1 MTNPHDAFKAL
12 GPIDFGDIDQNDP
25 KPFLNEAFVDAQCL
39 IDSIPGSIAAKQAH
53 PPTGRPRSAT
63 DPTATRIAAQATE
76 RAEKLRK
83 EWKEVQLNPR
93 DNPLGVSVYKLNSK
107 DKKGAWF
114 ARRSVHQG
122 LTFERW
128 KLGMETEFAESLKVQ
143 GNPGDGKIRG
153 IGADKRAV
161 NQTIDGCGKM
171 QGKLFTPTVMLL
183 NKSLTLVSTVV
194 YQLSAQ
200 FPGPTTP
207 REFITLLLT
216 SDTAVD
222 TPLQAKS
229 RYFLVVSK
237 PCTHPDCP
245 PRNEYIRGQYESVEL
260 IREIKTPKPL
270 RKVRSS
276 IDLGKDEIE
285 AERVAAEALKKEALV
300 RSARNAA
307 LASSASDAGEQE
319 GRKRGKT
326 IGFAGT
332 EEDREEDDDSETSVE
347 WLMVT
352 RSDPGGSVP
361 RFMVERGTPAG
372 IAGDAK
378 KFLDWVTAMKV
389 DDFPD
394 HDEVSNQIKDEA
406 AAVEEK
412 IPLEHQ
418 KQALTQELARPISH
432 SQQDAHEAI
441 GSGGIY
447 GMISNALG
455 VAASVLPNSMPLNP
469 FGSVKGGDSEM
480 SLSSSD
486 LHDDD
491 TSSLHSF
498 HSFGSDAVS
507 EKLPLDGAALTPSIS
522 ANTGDVQSTHSSE
535 SVAKSN
541 APSHSEKELRKLE
554 QRREKVNQKLRRQ
567 QERALAKKEQ
577 EAQRDEAS
585 IAKLRE
591 KHEREVAKQEAKYR
605 RDMQRLE
612 EKKVNEQR
620 KAEERRRKALE
631 REEKSNLSI
640 ELANVRAERD
650 VALKQIDLLK
660 EQVGELQSQN
670 TLLVAKLGRQSKPDL
685 VRNDSELTQ
694 STVKKAAVEAV

>member
-1 MTNPHDAFKAL
+1 MAHPHDAFKSLA
-12 GPIDFGDIDQNDP
+12 PIDFDEINQDDL
-25 KPFLNEAFVDAQCL
+25 KPFLTETFVDAQCL
-39 IDSIPGSIAAKQAH
+39 IDSIPGSAAAKQPH

-63 DPTATRIAAQATE
+63 DPTATRNAAKATE
-76 RAEKLRK
+76 RAEQLRK

-93 DNPLGVSVYKLNSK
+93 DNPLGVSVYRMGSK

-143 GNPGDGKIRG
+143 GKPGDGKIRG

-161 NQTIDGCGKM
+161 NQTVDGCGKM
-171 QGKLFTPTVMLL
+171 Q
-183 NKSLTLVSTVV
+183 V

-222 TPLQAKS
+222 TPTQSKS
-229 RYFLVVSK
+229 RYFLIVSK
-237 PCTHPDCP
+237 PCTHPECP

-260 IREIKTPKPL
+260 IREIQTAKPL

-285 AERVAAEALKKEALV
+285 TGKEAAAEALAKEALV

-307 LASSASDAGEQE
+307 LASSASDVGGQE

-332 EEDREEDDDSETSVE
+332 EEDHEEDDDSETMVE

-378 KFLDWVTAMKV
+378 KFLDWVSSMNV

-394 HDEVSNQIKDEA
+394 HDEVSNQIKDQA
-406 AAVEEK
+406 AEVEEK
-412 IPLEHQ
+412 VPRELQ
-418 KQALTQELARPISH
+418 KQALTEELSRPISE
-432 SQQDAHEAI
+432 SQQAAQEI
-441 GSGGIY
+441 TGSGGIY

-455 VAASVLPNSMPLNP
+455 AAASVLPNP

-486 LHDDD
+486 LADD

-498 HSFGSDAVS
+498 HSFGSDAAS
-507 EKLPLDGAALTPSIS
+507 EKPEPEGEALTPSIS

-535 SVAKSN
+535 SLAKSN

-554 QRREKVNQKLRRQ
+554 QRREKANQKLRRA

-577 EAQRDEAS
+577 DAQRDEAT

-612 EKKVNEQR
+612 DKKAHEQR

-631 REEKSNLSI
+631 REEKSNLAI

-660 EQVGELQSQN
+660 EQVGELQAQN

-685 VRNDSELTQ
+685 VRADSELTQ
-694 STVKKAAVEAV
+694 STVKKAVEAS

>member
-1 MTNPHDAFKAL
+1 MAHPHDAFKSLA
-12 GPIDFGDIDQNDP
+12 PIDFDEINQDDP
-25 KPFLNEAFVDAQCL
+25 KPFLTETFVDAQCL
-39 IDSIPGSIAAKQAH
+39 IDSIPGSAAAKQPH
-53 PPTGRPRSAT
+53 PPPGRPRSAT
-63 DPTATRIAAQATE
+63 DPTATRNAAKATE
-76 RAEKLRK
+76 RAEQLRK

-93 DNPLGVSVYKLNSK
+93 DNPLGVSVYRMGSK

-114 ARRSVHQG
+114 ARRSVHKG
-122 LTFERW
+122 MAFERW

-143 GNPGDGKIRG
+143 GKPGDGKIRG

-161 NQTIDGCGKM
+161 NQTVDGCGKI
-171 QGKLFTPTVMLL
+171 Q
-183 NKSLTLVSTVV
+183 V

-222 TPLQAKS
+222 TPTQAKS

-237 PCTHPDCP
+237 PCTHPECP

-285 AERVAAEALKKEALV
+285 AAKAATAEALGKEALV

-307 LASSASDAGEQE
+307 LASSASDVREQE

-332 EEDREEDDDSETSVE
+332 GEDQEGDDNSETMVE

-378 KFLDWVTAMKV
+378 KFLDWVSAMKV

-394 HDEVSNQIKDEA
+394 HDEVSNQIKDQA

-412 IPLEHQ
+412 IPHELQ
-418 KQALTQELARPISH
+418 KQALSEELSRPISN
-432 SQQDAHEAI
+432 SQQDAQEAI

-455 VAASVLPNSMPLNP
+455 AAASALPNP

-486 LHDDD
+486 LVDD
-491 TSSLHSF
+491 TSSVHSF
-498 HSFGSDAVS
+498 HSFGSDAAS
-507 EKLPLDGAALTPSIS
+507 EKPIPDGAALTPSIS

-554 QRREKVNQKLRRQ
+554 QRREKANQKLRRA

-577 EAQRDEAS
+577 DAQRDEAT

-612 EKKVNEQR
+612 DKKAHEQR

-631 REEKSNLSI
+631 REEKSNLSM
-640 ELANVRAERD
+640 ELANVRTERD

-660 EQVGELQSQN
+660 EQVGELQAQN
-670 TLLVAKLGRQSKPDL
+670 TILVAKLGRQSKPDL
-685 VRNDSELTQ
+685 VRADSELTQ
-694 STVKKAAVEAV
+694 STAKKAVEAA

>member
-12 GPIDFGDIDQNDP
+12 APIDFAEIDQNDP
-25 KPFLNEAFVDAQCL
+25 KSFLNDAFVDAQCI
-39 IDSIPGSIAAKQAH
+39 IDSIPGSIAAKQAQ

-63 DPTATRIAAQATE
+63 DPTATRNADKATE

-93 DNPLGVSVYKLNSK
+93 DNPLGVSVYRLNAK

-143 GNPGDGKIRG
+143 GKPGDGKIRG

-171 QGKLFTPTVMLL
+171 Q
-183 NKSLTLVSTVV
+183 V

-285 AERVAAEALKKEALV
+285 AERVATAEALSKEAV
-300 RSARNAA
+300 IRSARQAA
-307 LASSASDAGEQE
+307 LASSASDVGEQE

-326 IGFAGT
+326 IGFAGI
-332 EEDREEDDDSETSVE
+332 EEDREVDDDSETSVE

-361 RFMVERGTPAG
+361 RFM
-372 IAGDAK
+372 

-394 HDEVSNQIKDEA
+394 HDEVSNQIKDQV

-412 IPLEHQ
+412 VPLEQQ
-418 KQALTQELARPISH
+418 KQALTQELAAPISH
-432 SQQDAHEAI
+432 SQQDAHEAT

-455 VAASVLPNSMPLNP
+455 VAASVLPNSLPMP
-469 FGSVKGGDSEM
+469 FGSVKGGDSDM

-486 LHDDD
+486 LHDD

-498 HSFGSDAVS
+498 HSFASDAVS
-507 EKLPLDGAALTPSIS
+507 EKPALDGAALTPSIS

-554 QRREKVNQKLRRQ
+554 QRREKVNQKLRRA

-577 EAQRDEAS
+577 EAQRDEAT

-612 EKKVNEQR
+612 DKKANEQR

-631 REEKSNLSI
+631 REEKSNLAI

-660 EQVGELQSQN
+660 DQVGELQSQN
-670 TLLVAKLGRQSKPDL
+670 TQLVAKLGRQSKPDL
-685 VRNDSELTQ
+685 ARADTEVSQ
-694 STVKKAAVEAV
+694 STVKKAGVEAA

>member
-1 MTNPHDAFKAL
+1 MTNAHDAFKAL
-12 GPIDFGDIDQNDP
+12 APIDFGEVDQNDP
-25 KPFLNEAFVDAQCL
+25 KPFVNETFVDAQCL

-63 DPTATRIAAQATE
+63 DPTAARNAAKATE
-76 RAEKLRK
+76 RAEQLRK

-93 DNPLGVSVYKLNSK
+93 DNPLGVSVYRLNSK

-143 GNPGDGKIRG
+143 GKPGDGKIRG
-153 IGADKRAV
+153 IGADKRTV

-171 QGKLFTPTVMLL
+171 QGKFFAPAVMLL
-183 NKSLTLVSTVV
+183 NKNLTLASVVV

-229 RYFLVVSK
+229 RYFLIVSK

-260 IREIKTPKPL
+260 IREIKNPKPL

-285 AERVAAEALKKEALV
+285 AERVAAAEALSKEALV
-300 RSARNAA
+300 RSARQAA
-307 LASSASDAGEQE
+307 LASLASDVGGQE
-319 GRKRGKT
+319 GRKRDKT

-332 EEDREEDDDSETSVE
+332 EEDREENDDSETSVE

-389 DDFPD
+389 DEFPD
-394 HDEVSNQIKDEA
+394 HDEVSNQIKDQA

-418 KQALTQELARPISH
+418 KQALTQELAKPISH
-432 SQQDAHEAI
+432 SQQDAQEAI

-455 VAASVLPNSMPLNP
+455 VAASVLPNSLPLP
-469 FGSVKGGDSEM
+469 FGSAKGGDSDM

-486 LHDDD
+486 LHDD

-498 HSFGSDAVS
+498 HSFGSDAMS
-507 EKLPLDGAALTPSIS
+507 EKPALDGAALTPSIS

-535 SVAKSN
+535 SVTKSN

-554 QRREKVNQKLRRQ
+554 QRREKVNQKLRRA
-567 QERALAKKEQ
+567 QERALAKKDE
-577 EAQRDEAS
+577 ESQRDEAA

-612 EKKVNEQR
+612 DKKANEQR
-620 KAEERRRKALE
+620 KAEERRRKTTE
-631 REEKSNLSI
+631 REEKSNLAM

-670 TLLVAKLGRQSKPDL
+670 TLLVAKLGRQSKSDL
-685 VRNDSELTQ
+685 VLADTELSQ
-694 STVKKAAVEAV
+694 STAKKAGVEAA

>member
-1 MTNPHDAFKAL
+1 ML
-12 GPIDFGDIDQNDP
+12 
-25 KPFLNEAFVDAQCL
+25 L
-39 IDSIPGSIAAKQAH
+39 
-53 PPTGRPRSAT
+53 
-63 DPTATRIAAQATE
+63 TRI
-76 RAEKLRK
+76 
-83 EWKEVQLNPR
+83 
-93 DNPLGVSVYKLNSK
+93 
-107 DKKGAWF
+107 
-114 ARRSVHQG
+114 
-122 LTFERW
+122 
-128 KLGMETEFAESLKVQ
+128 
-143 GNPGDGKIRG
+143 
-153 IGADKRAV
+153 
-161 NQTIDGCGKM
+161 
-171 QGKLFTPTVMLL
+171 
-183 NKSLTLVSTVV
+183 LTLVSPVV

-237 PCTHPDCP
+237 PCSHPDCP

-285 AERVAAEALKKEALV
+285 AERVAAAEALSKEALV

-307 LASSASDAGEQE
+307 LANSTSDVGEQE
-319 GRKRGKT
+319 GRKHGKT

-332 EEDREEDDDSETSVE
+332 EEDHEQDDDSETSVE

-389 DDFPD
+389 DDFAD
-394 HDEVSNQIKDEA
+394 HDEVSTQIKDEVA
-406 AAVEEK
+406 EVEEK
-412 IPLEHQ
+412 IPLEQQ
-418 KQALTQELARPISH
+418 KQALTQELARPIAQ

-455 VAASVLPNSMPLNP
+455 VAAAVLPNP
-469 FGSVKGGDSEM
+469 FGSVKGGDSEL

-486 LHDDD
+486 LHDDA
-491 TSSLHSF
+491 SSIHSF

-507 EKLPLDGAALTPSIS
+507 EKPALDGAALTPSIS

-541 APSHSEKELRKLE
+541 APSYSEKELRKLE
-554 QRREKVNQKLRRQ
+554 QRREKVNEKLRRAR
-567 QERALAKKEQ
+567 ERALAKKEQ
-577 EAQRDEAS
+577 EAQRDEAI

-591 KHEREVAKQEAKYR
+591 KHEREVVKQEAKYR

-612 EKKVNEQR
+612 EKKANEQR

-670 TLLVAKLGRQSKPDL
+670 TLLVAKLGRQSKPEL
-685 VRNDSELTQ
+685 VRADTELTQ
-694 STVKKAAVEAV
+694 STAKPVVEAA

>member
-1 MTNPHDAFKAL
+1 MTSPHEAFKSL
-12 GPIDFGDIDQNDP
+12 GPIDFGEVSQDDP
-25 KPFLNEAFVDAQCL
+25 KPFLTETFVDAQCL
-39 IDSIPGSIAAKQAH
+39 IDSIPGSAAAKQPH
-53 PPTGRPRSAT
+53 PPAGRPRSAT
-63 DPTATRIAAQATE
+63 DPTATNIAAKATE

-93 DNPLGVSVYKLNSK
+93 DNPLGVSVYRMGSK

-143 GNPGDGKIRG
+143 GAPGDGKIRG

-171 QGKLFTPTVMLL
+171 Q
-183 NKSLTLVSTVV
+183 V

-222 TPLQAKS
+222 TPVQSSS

-276 IDLGKDEIE
+276 VDLSRDEIE
-285 AERVAAEALKKEALV
+285 ATKGAATEALGKEVLV

-307 LASSASDAGEQE
+307 LASSASDVGGQE
-319 GRKRGKT
+319 SRKRGKT
-326 IGFAGT
+326 ISFAGT
-332 EEDREEDDDSETSVE
+332 EDGQEEDDDSETMVE

-378 KFLDWVTAMKV
+378 KFLDWVSAMKV
-389 DDFPD
+389 DHFPD

-406 AAVEEK
+406 AKVEET
-412 IPLEHQ
+412 IPHEQQ
-418 KQALTQELARPISH
+418 KQALTTELSPNIIRSQE
-432 SQQDAHEAI
+432 DAEQAVT

-455 VAASVLPNSMPLNP
+455 AAASVAASRLPNP
-469 FGSVKGGDSEM
+469 FGSVKGGDTEA

-486 LHDDD
+486 LDDD

-498 HSFGSDAVS
+498 HSFGSDAAP
-507 EKLPLDGAALTPSIS
+507 ENPMTLADGAVLTPSIS
-522 ANTGDVQSTHSSE
+522 AHTGDVQSTHSSE
-535 SVAKSN
+535 SVTNKSN

-554 QRREKVNQKLRRQ
+554 QRRAKANEKLRRA

-577 EAQRDEAS
+577 DAQRDEAT
-585 IAKLRE
+585 IAKMRE

-612 EKKVNEQR
+612 DKKANEQR
-620 KAEERRRKALE
+620 KAEARRRKQLE

-640 ELANVRAERD
+640 ELDNVRAERD

-660 EQVGELQSQN
+660 EQVGDLQAQN
-670 TLLVAKLGRQSKPDL
+670 TQLVAKLGRQSKPEL
-685 VRNDSELTQ
+685 VRGDTELTQ
-694 STVKKAAVEAV
+694 STVKKAVEAS

>member
-1 MTNPHDAFKAL
+1 MTNPHEAFKSLA
-12 GPIDFGDIDQNDP
+12 PIDFGEINQDDP
-25 KPFLNEAFVDAQCL
+25 RPFLNETFVDAQCL
-39 IDSIPGSIAAKQAH
+39 IDSIPGSAAAKQAH
-53 PPTGRPRSAT
+53 PPAGEAT
-63 DPTATRIAAQATE
+63 ATE
-76 RAEKLRK
+76 RADQLRK
-83 EWKEVQLNPR
+83 EWKEQTLNPR
-93 DNPLGVSVYKLNSK
+93 DNPLGVSVYKMASK

-114 ARRSVHQG
+114 ARRSIHQG

-143 GNPGDGKIRG
+143 GKPGDGKIRG

-171 QGKLFTPTVMLL
+171 Q
-183 NKSLTLVSTVV
+183 V

-222 TPLQAKS
+222 TPVQSKS

-276 IDLGKDEIE
+276 VDLSKDEME
-285 AERVAAEALKKEALV
+285 ATREATTEALGKEALV

-307 LASSASDAGEQE
+307 IASSASDVGSQE
-319 GRKRGKT
+319 GRKRGRT
-326 IGFAGT
+326 ISFAGT
-332 EEDREEDDDSETSVE
+332 EEDQEDDDDSETMVE

-378 KFLDWVTAMKV
+378 KFLDWVSAMRV
-389 DDFPD
+389 GEFPG

-406 AAVEEK
+406 AEVEEK
-412 IPLEHQ
+412 VPHEQQ
-418 KQALTQELARPISH
+418 KQALTEELSQPIAESRA
-432 SQQDAHEAI
+432 DAEQTVT
-441 GSGGIY
+441 GSGGLY

-455 VAASVLPNSMPLNP
+455 VAASRLPNP
-469 FGSVKGGDSEM
+469 FGSVKGGDTEAS
-480 SLSSSD
+480 SSSSD
-486 LHDDD
+486 LNDD

-498 HSFGSDAVS
+498 HSFMSDTAS
-507 EKLPLDGAALTPSIS
+507 EKPAAALDGAALTPTIS
-522 ANTGDVQSTHSSE
+522 ANTGDIHSTHSTE
-535 SVAKSN
+535 SMTNKSN
-541 APSHSEKELRKLE
+541 APSHNEKELRKLE
-554 QRREKVNQKLRRQ
+554 LRREKANEKLRRA

-577 EAQRDEAS
+577 DAQRDEAT

-591 KHEREVAKQEAKYR
+591 KHERDVAKQEAKFR

-612 EKKVNEQR
+612 EKKANEQR
-620 KAEERRRKALE
+620 KAEERRRKQLE
-631 REEKSNLSI
+631 REEKSNLAI
-640 ELANVRAERD
+640 ELDNVRAERD
-650 VALKQIDLLK
+650 VALGQIELLK
-660 EQVGELQSQN
+660 EQVGDLQAQN
-670 TLLVAKLGRQSKPDL
+670 TLLVAKLGRQSRPDL
-685 VRNDSELTQ
+685 VRGDTELTQ
-694 STVKKAAVEAV
+694 GTVKKAVDAA

>member
-1 MTNPHDAFKAL
+1 MTNPHDTFKAL
-12 GPIDFGDIDQNDP
+12 GPIDFDEIDQNDP
-25 KPFLNEAFVDAQCL
+25 KPFLNEAFVDAQSL

-153 IGADKRAV
+153 IGADKRAA

-171 QGKLFTPTVMLL
+171 Q
-183 NKSLTLVSTVV
+183 V

-276 IDLGKDEIE
+276 IDLG
-285 AERVAAEALKKEALV
+285 
-300 RSARNAA
+300 
-307 LASSASDAGEQE
+307 
-319 GRKRGKT
+319 RKRGKT

-332 EEDREEDDDSETSVE
+332 EEDREEDDDSEISVE

-394 HDEVSNQIKDEA
+394 NDEVSNQIKDEA

-432 SQQDAHEAI
+432 SQQDAREAI

-455 VAASVLPNSMPLNP
+455 VAASVLPSSMPLNP
-469 FGSVKGGDSEM
+469 FGSVKGGDSDM

-498 HSFGSDAVS
+498 HSFGSEAVS
-507 EKLPLDGAALTPSIS
+507 ERPALHGAALTPSIS

-685 VRNDSELTQ
+685 VRNDS
-694 STVKKAAVEAV
+694 